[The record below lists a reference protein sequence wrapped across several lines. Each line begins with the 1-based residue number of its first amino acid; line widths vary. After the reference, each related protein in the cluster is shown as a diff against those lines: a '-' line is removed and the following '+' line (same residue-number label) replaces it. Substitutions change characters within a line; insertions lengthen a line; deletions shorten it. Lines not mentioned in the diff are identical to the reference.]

1 MWLLLR
7 TTFVIAGNLAF
18 VGLFVG
24 VISGMAAL
32 WLGEDLDS
40 AALIVTRGYWGLA
53 LLFPVALWFA
63 HLILPDF
70 KEPGGFPGES
80 ARLYLT
86 IPSGMLTSLL
96 GALLGIFLG
105 GVPFFLVLGAN
116 LPILFGG
123 YDADTFFAALS
134 ARIFWG
140 QITLVA
146 LVTLLSAL
154 PMVYWVHRIVKEW
167 Y

>member
-1 MWLLLR
+1 MGLLLR
-7 TTFVIAGNLAF
+7 TALVIAGNLAF
-18 VGLFVG
+18 MGL
-24 VISGMAAL
+24 VIGAVSGIVAL
-32 WLGEDLDS
+32 WLGDDLDS

-53 LLFPVALWFA
+53 ILFPVALWFA

-70 KEPGGFPGES
+70 KDPGGFPGES
-80 ARLYLT
+80 ARLYLS
-86 IPSGMLTSLL
+86 ILSGMLTSLL

-116 LPILFGG
+116 LPILFGS
-123 YDADTFFAALS
+123 YDADSFFAALS

-140 QITLVA
+140 QIIPVA
-146 LVTLLSAL
+146 IITLLSTL
-154 PMVYWVHRIVKEW
+154 PMVFWVHRIVKEW